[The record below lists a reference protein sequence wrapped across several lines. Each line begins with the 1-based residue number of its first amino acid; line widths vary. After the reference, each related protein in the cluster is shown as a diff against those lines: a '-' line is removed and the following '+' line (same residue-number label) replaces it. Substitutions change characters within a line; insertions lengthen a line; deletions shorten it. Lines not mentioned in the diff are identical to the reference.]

1 MKKNPDLHDQADR
14 LLETIGTHTARIKET
29 SRVYGEKLAAV
40 KALLETAVAEDAAA
54 LAAAEK
60 ALKKLMKKNKS
71 EFFPAD
77 QDRLNLVHGSLLY
90 KARDVVTRGRK
101 ITAEFLEKLGYAT
114 AVRVVKSIDWDKIEK
129 WPDVKLAEIGTERKQ
144 TEKFEWELKG
154 GNRF

>member
-14 LLETIGTHTARIKET
+14 RLETIGTHTARIKET

-77 QDRLNLVHGSLLY
+77 QEDRVGIPYNLYLSQQNHAWLSLPEH
-90 KARDVVTRGRK
+90 
-101 ITAEFLEKLGYAT
+101 I
-114 AVRVVKSIDWDKIEK
+114 
-129 WPDVKLAEIGTERKQ
+129 KQ
-144 TEKFEWELKG
+144 TIMEIQSFIKDN
-154 GNRF
+154 GND